1 MSKLKFS
8 IILLLSFFLLEK
20 AFSQESEKKAI
31 AEAIQNGNA
40 KSVGAYFAKS
50 VDLTLDD
57 LEDIYSK
64 DQAIVILENFFSE
77 NPPKSFKLKHQG
89 KSKLE
94 DHFYIGDLNTEGRE
108 YRLTFFLKKEED
120 AFKLKQLRIE
130 R

>member
-8 IILLLSFFLLEK
+8 IILLLSLFLVQN
-20 AFSQESEKKAI
+20 AFSQSAEKESI
-31 AEAIQNGNA
+31 ASAIQKGNA
-40 KSVGAYFAKS
+40 QAVGSYFAKS

-64 DQAIVILENFFSE
+64 DQAIVILENFFSD
-77 NPPKSFKLKHQG
+77 NPPTSFKLKHEG

-94 DHFYIGDLNTEGRE
+94 DHFYIGDLKTEGQN
-108 YRLTFFLKKEED
+108 YRLTFFLKKEGSD
-120 AFKLKQLRIE
+120 FKLKQLRVE

>member
-1 MSKLKFS
+1 MSKLKLS
-8 IILLLSFFLLEK
+8 LLLILGLFIFK
-20 AFSQESEKKAI
+20 NAHTQASEKNAI
-31 AEAIQNGNA
+31 AEAIQKGNA

-77 NPPKSFKLKHQG
+77 NPPKSFSLKHEG

-94 DHFYIGDLNTEGRE
+94 DHFYIGDLKTEGQD
-108 YRLTFFLKKEED
+108 YRLTFFLKKEDD

>member
-1 MSKLKFS
+1 MTKLNFS
-8 IILLLSFFLLEK
+8 IILLLGLFLVENVR
-20 AFSQESEKKAI
+20 SQASEKEAI
-31 AEAIQNGNA
+31 AHAIQKGNA
-40 KSVGAYFAKS
+40 KAVGAYFATS

-57 LEDIYSK
+57 LEDVYSK

-77 NPPKSFKLKHQG
+77 NPPSAFSLKHEG

-94 DHFYIGDLNTEGRE
+94 DHFYIGDLKTPDQG
-108 YRLTFFLKKEED
+108 YRLTFFLKKEGD

>member
-8 IILLLSFFLLEK
+8 IILILGLI
-20 AFSQESEKKAI
+20 FSIAAKSQASEKESI
-31 AEAIQNGNA
+31 ANAIQDGNA
-40 KSVGAYFAKS
+40 KALGIHLAKS

-77 NPPKSFKLKHQG
+77 NSPTSFNLKHEG

-94 DHFYIGDLNTEGRE
+94 DHFYIGDLETTAQG
-108 YRLTFFLKKEED
+108 YRLTFFLKKEDEE
-120 AFKLKQLRIE
+120 FKIKQLRIE